1 MAEKKEPESLGDV
14 VEEIEEL
21 GESKDTVSLGDALD
35 RFGHR
40 SFAPLLIVLPLV
52 EISPLGGVPGFP
64 TVLAIVIALIAL
76 QLLFGR
82 EHVWLPGFVENRSVD
97 GKKLAKGLHKLDK
110 AAVWVDNHV
119 GDRLDWML
127 KGIWVRVAAGVILVL
142 CLSVPPLEFF
152 PFASSVP
159 MIAVACI
166 GLALLVRDGLLLL
179 VAMIAG
185 GGAMAFAILNL
196 MSGSGSGG

>member
-1 MAEKKEPESLGDV
+1 MSGSKEPENLEDV
-14 VEEIEEL
+14 VGGLEEL
-21 GESKDTVSLGDALD
+21 GEKNGKVSLGDALD
-35 RFGHR
+35 AFGHR

-52 EISPLGGVPGFP
+52 ELSPLGGIPGFP
-64 TVLAIVIALIAL
+64 TALAVIIGLIAV

-82 EHVWLPGFVENRSVD
+82 EHVWLPDMIENRKVD
-97 GKKLAKGLHKLDK
+97 GGKLAKGMHKLDR
-110 AAVWVDNHV
+110 AAEWIDNHI

-127 KGIWVRVAAGVILVL
+127 SGIWPQIAAFVILLL
-142 CLSVPPLEFF
+142 CLSVPPLEFL

-179 VAMIAG
+179 VAMVLG
-185 GGAMAFAILNL
+185 GGSMIFAINSLL
-196 MSGSGSGG
+196 SGGGSG

>member
-1 MAEKKEPESLGDV
+1 MSGSKEPENLEDV
-14 VEEIEEL
+14 VGGLEEL
-21 GESKDTVSLGDALD
+21 GEKNGEVSLGDALD
-35 RFGHR
+35 AFGHR

-52 EISPLGGVPGFP
+52 ELSPLGGIPGFP
-64 TVLAIVIALIAL
+64 TALAVIIGLIAV

-82 EHVWLPGFVENRSVD
+82 EHVWLPDMIENRKVD
-97 GKKLAKGLHKLDK
+97 GGKLAKGMHKLDR
-110 AAVWVDNHV
+110 AAEWIDNHI

-127 KGIWVRVAAGVILVL
+127 SGIWPQIAAFVILLL
-142 CLSVPPLEFF
+142 CLSVPPLEFL

-179 VAMIAG
+179 VAMVLG
-185 GGAMAFAILNL
+185 GGSMIFAINSLL
-196 MSGSGSGG
+196 SGGGSG